1 MNEVVK
7 IGSYEDDDNY
17 GSEKRSKHHSSAA
30 PFQRQFLSS
39 TRFWQKCVDPFQTKG
54 LMCSLPITKL
64 PMT

>member
-30 PFQRQFLSS
+30 PFQHALLAKMRGSLPNQRFNVLSS
-39 TRFWQKCVDPFQTKG
+39 NN
-54 LMCSLPITKL
+54 
-64 PMT
+64 